1 MADQLLT
8 DMRVLIVEDEM
19 LVMMSIED
27 MLTDL
32 GCTQITSAASVDQA
46 LIAIQTHPFDVATLD
61 VNLNG
66 TQSYAVAEAL
76 VDKGIPFAFSTG
88 YGARGMADAF
98 RDWPVLDKPFNFA
111 QLTKVMAELLAP
123 SASDPPALV
132 A

>member
-1 MADQLLT
+1 MADQLLS

-27 MLTDL
+27 MLGDL
-32 GCTQITSAASVDQA
+32 GCTQITRASSVDQA
-46 LIAIQTHPFDVATLD
+46 LAAIRTQPFDAATLD

-66 TQSYAVAEAL
+66 TRSYAVAEAL
-76 VDKGIPFAFSTG
+76 VEHGVPFAFSTG

-98 RDWPVLDKPFNFA
+98 RDWPVLDKPFNFT
-111 QLTKVMAELLAP
+111 QLTRVLTGLLAP
-123 SASDPPALV
+123 LAGEPPILA

>member
-1 MADQLLT
+1 MTDQLLSNT
-8 DMRVLIVEDEM
+8 RVLIVEDEM

-32 GCTQITSAASVDQA
+32 GCTQISRASSVDQA
-46 LIAIQTHPFDVATLD
+46 LLKIRAQPFDAATLD

-76 VDKGIPFAFSTG
+76 VEHGVPFAFSTG
-88 YGARGMADAF
+88 YGARGMADAY
-98 RDWPVLDKPFNFA
+98 RDWPVLDKPFNFY
-111 QLTKVMAELLAP
+111 QLTEVMTALLAP
-123 SASDPPALV
+123 PAGGPVLV

>member
-1 MADQLLT
+1 MVDQLLS
-8 DMRVLIVEDEM
+8 DMRVLVVEDEM

-32 GCTQITSAASVDQA
+32 GCTQIMSASSVDQA
-46 LIAIQTHPFDVATLD
+46 LIAIQTHSFDAATLD

-76 VDKGIPFAFSTG
+76 VEHGVPFAFSTG

-98 RDWPVLDKPFNFA
+98 SDWPVLDKPFNFR
-111 QLTKVMAELLAP
+111 QLTEVMTALIAP
-123 SASDPPALV
+123 SLSVPLV
-132 A
+132 STD

>member
-1 MADQLLT
+1 MADQLLSN
-8 DMRVLIVEDEM
+8 MRVLIVEDEM

-32 GCTQITSAASVDQA
+32 GCTQITSVSSVDQA
-46 LIAIQTHPFDVATLD
+46 LTAIQTQPFDAATLD

-76 VDKGIPFAFSTG
+76 IDHGVPFAFSTG
-88 YGARGMADAF
+88 YGARGTNDAY
-98 RDWPVLDKPFNFA
+98 RDWPVLDKPFNFD
-111 QLTKVMAELLAP
+111 QLTKVLTALLAP
-123 SASDPPALV
+123 SAGGPTSLA

>member
-1 MADQLLT
+1 MADQLLS
-8 DMRVLIVEDEM
+8 DLRVLIVEDEM

-32 GCTQITSAASVDQA
+32 GCTQIAMASTVDQA
-46 LIAIQTHPFDVATLD
+46 LTKIRTLTFDAATLD

-76 VDKGIPFAFSTG
+76 VEHGIPFAFSTG
-88 YGARGMADAF
+88 YGARGMADAY

-111 QLTKVMAELLAP
+111 QLTKVMTALVTS
-123 SASDPPALV
+123 SAGEPPAV
-132 A
+132 AA

>member
-1 MADQLLT
+1 MADHLLT

-32 GCTQITSAASVDQA
+32 GCTQITSVSSVDQA
-46 LIAIQTHPFDVATLD
+46 LTAIQTHPFDAATLD

-66 TQSYAVAEAL
+66 ARSHAVAEAL
-76 VDKGIPFAFSTG
+76 VEKGIPFAFSTG

-98 RDWPVLDKPFNFA
+98 RDWPVLEKPFNFG
-111 QLTKVMAELLAP
+111 QLTKVMAELLVP
-123 SASDPPALV
+123 SASDPPAW
-132 A
+132 AA